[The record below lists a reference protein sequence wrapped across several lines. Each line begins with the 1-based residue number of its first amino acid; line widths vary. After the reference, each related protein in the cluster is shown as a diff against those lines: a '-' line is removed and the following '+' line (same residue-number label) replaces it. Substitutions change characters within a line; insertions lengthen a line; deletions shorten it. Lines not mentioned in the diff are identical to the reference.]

1 MKHDSH
7 TTTSW
12 WSIGEWRLGWK
23 VIAVLA
29 LPMIVAVVLGA
40 LRVQTELE
48 EAAQLSSSSERALAV
63 PAAINLESA
72 LYELAEAA
80 SARSDTARATQAVS
94 DAMDQLVDAA
104 RTFQS
109 DDALNDQVTSALAES
124 RSITEEIAAGAVA
137 PARLVSRVGE
147 VSRALSGTFTSVVE
161 HSQRPVLREQGGR
174 LSALWEARR
183 ALAEQRILFG
193 SGDPDQQARTSMVSA
208 AGAELVAL
216 NNILTIDGTNDTVQ
230 ALSNSA
236 QNRINALGST
246 PSTSPL
252 GSRVGA
258 DLKSGNEQYNSLTD
272 TTVTEFGDAVTAESN
287 AARTA
292 ALRDTAIVL
301 GAVLL
306 ALAIALV
313 ISRSLIDPIRRLR
326 FAALQAAR
334 RGLPDAIERIRA
346 GASTDELDFARVPIR
361 THEEIG
367 ELARAVD
374 DMHGQ
379 AITLAGEQATLRRQV
394 NDMFE
399 TLSRRNKSLVDQQL
413 GLIEQLEQDEDD
425 PRRLE
430 NLFRL
435 DHIAARMRR
444 NGDNLLVLAGT
455 DVRRARTAPIA
466 LGDTLRAAVSGV
478 EEYRRVELGQIPPG
492 VVTGHAAPDVVHLI
506 AELLDN
512 SLRYSPP
519 ETTVSI
525 NAARTI
531 DGSMIVEVADL
542 GIGMS
547 PADIL
552 DANERLAAGGEM
564 SADTARRMGLFV
576 VSRISRRYNISVRLR
591 PTATSSTHSG
601 ITATV
606 LLPTSILDSSRAP
619 EIRTPRTGPVP
630 TLDRTPPPATSAP
643 FAPIAQSAPS
653 APSAP
658 SWSQPVPTQ
667 SAPPATRSFADL
679 PRRTPANST
688 DRTETFAPI
697 TPQSTPPA
705 TAPSGLPRRTPGTS
719 GVPTVSTSTPTI
731 PTPATSVSSFTPL
744 LDPAG
749 TNASTALPVRT
760 PSPEFASP
768 AQGPEIPVGPQPSTT
783 PPPRHRLSAPTPTN
797 TAAFFSSRTRDGL
810 SARSSARADSAGD
823 GNSNGAPTAPSTMP
837 IFARMVSEWLVDP
850 TAETSAAS
858 TGSSWTTDADQ
869 GWVAART
876 SFEMPVTKIAD
887 SGLPIRDRGA
897 RLVPGA
903 VGGGGSTQRHASNP
917 ADVQR
922 GWSSYQ
928 SGVQRGRRHT
938 ADHQRDGGQSFESS
952 TMLHND
958 EGEQ

>member
-1 MKHDSH
+1 
-7 TTTSW
+7 
-12 WSIGEWRLGWK
+12 
-23 VIAVLA
+23 
-29 LPMIVAVVLGA
+29 
-40 LRVQTELE
+40 
-48 EAAQLSSSSERALAV
+48 
-63 PAAINLESA
+63 
-72 LYELAEAA
+72 
-80 SARSDTARATQAVS
+80 
-94 DAMDQLVDAA
+94 
-104 RTFQS
+104 
-109 DDALNDQVTSALAES
+109 
-124 RSITEEIAAGAVA
+124 
-137 PARLVSRVGE
+137 
-147 VSRALSGTFTSVVE
+147 
-161 HSQRPVLREQGGR
+161 
-174 LSALWEARR
+174 
-183 ALAEQRILFG
+183 
-193 SGDPDQQARTSMVSA
+193 MVSA

-216 NNILTIDGTNDTVQ
+216 NNILAIDGSNDTVRT
-230 ALSNSA
+230 LSNSA

-252 GSRVGA
+252 GSRVGTN
-258 DLKSGNEQYNSLTD
+258 LKSGNDQYNSLTD
-272 TTVTEFGDAVTAESN
+272 TTVTEFGDTVTAESN

-346 GASTDELDFARVPIR
+346 GASIDDVDFARVPIR

-455 DVRRARTAPIA
+455 DVRRARTAPVA
-466 LGDTLRAAVSGV
+466 LGDILRAAVSGV

-531 DGSMIVEVADL
+531 DGSMIVEIADL

-606 LLPTSILDSSRAP
+606 LLPTSILDSSRGP

-630 TLDRTPPPATSAP
+630 TLDRTPPPA
-643 FAPIAQSAPS
+643 PS
-653 APSAP
+653 EP
-658 SWSQPVPTQ
+658 SWSQPVPTEL
-667 SAPPATRSFADL
+667 APPQPATRSFADL
-679 PRRTPANST
+679 PRRTPSNST

-697 TPQSTPPA
+697 TPQSIPTT

-719 GVPTVSTSTPTI
+719 GVPAVSTSTPT
-731 PTPATSVSSFTPL
+731 TAAPATSVSSFAPL
-744 LDPAG
+744 PDPEG
-749 TNASTALPVRT
+749 TSASTSLPVRT
-760 PSPEFASP
+760 PSPEFTSP
-768 AQGPEIPVGPQPSTT
+768 AQGPEIPVGPHPSTT

-810 SARSSARADSAGD
+810 SARASARADGAGD
-823 GNSNGAPTAPSTMP
+823 GNSNGVLAAPTTMP

-858 TGSSWTTDADQ
+858 TGSAWTTDADQ
-869 GWVAART
+869 AGWPLGLRSRCRSPRSPIPDFPFETAEPAWFPAQSGEVERHSAMHPIRRT
-876 SFEMPVTKIAD
+876 SNVVGAVTNPEYNEGVGALPTISPMAD
-887 SGLPIRDRGA
+887 SLSNRPRCCTTMKENSEHCRSPRDSPRTRLAGIGFCPRRAGCESRDHRLSRRVVDGLEHTSSARSGRSISRCHFRTRQPVRGGVTPL
-897 RLVPGA
+897 RRW
-903 VGGGGSTQRHASNP
+903 SRHAVRRRDGERLP
-917 ADVQR
+917 A
-922 GWSSYQ
+922 SH
-928 SGVQRGRRHT
+928 GRR
-938 ADHQRDGGQSFESS
+938 
-952 TMLHND
+952 
-958 EGEQ
+958 

>member
-1 MKHDSH
+1 MFRMKHDSH

-80 SARSDTARATQAVS
+80 SARTDTGPATQAVS

-104 RTFQS
+104 RAFQS
-109 DDALNDQVTSALAES
+109 DDDLNDQVTSALAES
-124 RSITEEIAAGAVA
+124 RSITEEVAAGAVA

-147 VSRALSGTFTSVVE
+147 VSRALSSTFTSVVE
-161 HSQRPVLREQGGR
+161 HSQRPALREEGGR
-174 LSALWEARR
+174 LSALWDARR

-216 NNILTIDGTNDTVQ
+216 NNILAIDGSNDTVRT
-230 ALSNSA
+230 LSNSA

-252 GSRVGA
+252 GSRVGT
-258 DLKSGNEQYNSLTD
+258 DLKSGNDQYNSLTD
-272 TTVTEFGDAVTAESN
+272 TTVTEFGDTVTAESN

-346 GASTDELDFARVPIR
+346 GASIDDVDFARVPIR

-455 DVRRARTAPIA
+455 DVRRARTAPVA
-466 LGDTLRAAVSGV
+466 LGDILRAAVSGV

-492 VVTGHAAPDVVHLI
+492 VVTGHAAP
-506 AELLDN
+506 
-512 SLRYSPP
+512 
-519 ETTVSI
+519 
-525 NAARTI
+525 
-531 DGSMIVEVADL
+531 
-542 GIGMS
+542 
-547 PADIL
+547 
-552 DANERLAAGGEM
+552 
-564 SADTARRMGLFV
+564 
-576 VSRISRRYNISVRLR
+576 
-591 PTATSSTHSG
+591 
-601 ITATV
+601 
-606 LLPTSILDSSRAP
+606 
-619 EIRTPRTGPVP
+619 
-630 TLDRTPPPATSAP
+630 
-643 FAPIAQSAPS
+643 
-653 APSAP
+653 
-658 SWSQPVPTQ
+658 
-667 SAPPATRSFADL
+667 
-679 PRRTPANST
+679 
-688 DRTETFAPI
+688 
-697 TPQSTPPA
+697 
-705 TAPSGLPRRTPGTS
+705 
-719 GVPTVSTSTPTI
+719 
-731 PTPATSVSSFTPL
+731 
-744 LDPAG
+744 
-749 TNASTALPVRT
+749 
-760 PSPEFASP
+760 
-768 AQGPEIPVGPQPSTT
+768 
-783 PPPRHRLSAPTPTN
+783 
-797 TAAFFSSRTRDGL
+797 
-810 SARSSARADSAGD
+810 
-823 GNSNGAPTAPSTMP
+823 
-837 IFARMVSEWLVDP
+837 
-850 TAETSAAS
+850 
-858 TGSSWTTDADQ
+858 
-869 GWVAART
+869 
-876 SFEMPVTKIAD
+876 
-887 SGLPIRDRGA
+887 
-897 RLVPGA
+897 
-903 VGGGGSTQRHASNP
+903 
-917 ADVQR
+917 
-922 GWSSYQ
+922 
-928 SGVQRGRRHT
+928 
-938 ADHQRDGGQSFESS
+938 
-952 TMLHND
+952 
-958 EGEQ
+958 

>member
-80 SARSDTARATQAVS
+80 SARSDTAPATQAVS

-230 ALSNSA
+230 DLSNSA

-252 GSRVGA
+252 GSRVGT

-272 TTVTEFGDAVTAESN
+272 TTVTEFGDTVTAESN

-346 GASTDELDFARVPIR
+346 GASIDDVDFARVPIR

-643 FAPIAQSAPS
+643 FAPS

-658 SWSQPVPTQ
+658 SWSQPVPTE
-667 SAPPATRSFADL
+667 SAPPRPATRSFADL

-719 GVPTVSTSTPTI
+719 GVPAVSTSTPTS
-731 PTPATSVSSFTPL
+731 PAPNSSVSSFAPL
-744 LDPAG
+744 LDPSG
-749 TNASTALPVRT
+749 TETPTALPVRA
-760 PSPEFASP
+760 PSPEFTSP

-810 SARSSARADSAGD
+810 SARPSARADSAGD
-823 GNSNGAPTAPSTMP
+823 GNSNGAPAAPSTMP

-928 SGVQRGRRHT
+928 SGVQRGRRHA

>member
-48 EAAQLSSSSERALAV
+48 EAAELSSSSERALAV
-63 PAAINLESA
+63 PAAINLESS

-80 SARSDTARATQAVS
+80 SARADTGPATQAVS

-109 DDALNDQVTSALAES
+109 DDALNEQVTSALAES

-147 VSRALSGTFTSVVE
+147 VSRALSSTFTSVVE
-161 HSQRPVLREQGGR
+161 HSQRPALREEGGR
-174 LSALWEARR
+174 LAALWDARR

-216 NNILTIDGTNDTVQ
+216 NNILAIDGTNDAVQ
-230 ALSNSA
+230 TLGNSA

-258 DLKSGNEQYNSLTD
+258 DLKSGNDQYNSLTD
-272 TTVTEFGDAVTAESN
+272 TTVTEFGDTVTAESN

-346 GASTDELDFARVPIR
+346 GASADELDFARVPIR

-455 DVRRARTAPIA
+455 DVRRARTAPVA

-619 EIRTPRTGPVP
+619 EIRTPRTGPVA
-630 TLDRTPPPATSAP
+630 TVDRTPPP
-643 FAPIAQSAPS
+643 

-658 SWSQPVPTQ
+658 SWSQPVPTA
-667 SAPPATRSFADL
+667 SAPPRPATRSFADL
-679 PRRTPANST
+679 PRRTPGIST

-697 TPQSTPPA
+697 TPESTPTA
-705 TAPSGLPRRTPGTS
+705 TPSGLPRRTPGTS
-719 GVPTVSTSTPTI
+719 GVPQVSTSTPT
-731 PTPATSVSSFTPL
+731 TPAPTTSVSSFAPL

-749 TNASTALPVRT
+749 TNASAALPVRAL
-760 PSPEFASP
+760 SPEFASS
-768 AQGPEIPVGPQPSTT
+768 ARGPETAESPQPSTT
-783 PPPRHRLSAPTPTN
+783 PPPRHRLSTPTPTN
-797 TAAFFSSRTRDGL
+797 TAAFFSSRTRDGM
-810 SARSSARADSAGD
+810 SARTSARTDSS
-823 GNSNGAPTAPSTMP
+823 SNNNNGSANGGTSAPSTMP

-850 TAETSAAS
+850 TAETSTDF
-858 TGSSWTTDADQ
+858 TGGSWTTDADQ
-869 GWVAART
+869 GWLAART

-903 VGGGGSTQRHASNP
+903 VGGGGTAQRQASNP

-928 SGVQRGRRHT
+928 SGVQRGRRHA

>member
-80 SARSDTARATQAVS
+80 SARTDTGPATQAVS

-104 RTFQS
+104 RAFQS

-124 RSITEEIAAGAVA
+124 RSITEEISAGAVA

-147 VSRALSGTFTSVVE
+147 VSRALSSTFTSVVE
-161 HSQRPVLREQGGR
+161 HSQRPALREEGGR
-174 LSALWEARR
+174 LAALWDARR

-216 NNILTIDGTNDTVQ
+216 NNILTIDGSNDTVQ
-230 ALSNSA
+230 TLSNSA

-258 DLKSGNEQYNSLTD
+258 DLKSGNDQYNSLTD
-272 TTVTEFGDAVTAESN
+272 TTVTEFGDTVTAESN

-455 DVRRARTAPIA
+455 DVRRARTAPVA

-531 DGSMIVEVADL
+531 DGSMIVEIADL

-619 EIRTPRTGPVP
+619 EIRTPRTGPVA
-630 TLDRTPPPATSAP
+630 TVERTPPPEPPAP
-643 FAPIAQSAPS
+643 V
-653 APSAP
+653 
-658 SWSQPVPTQ
+658 WSQPVPTA
-667 SAPPATRSFADL
+667 SAPPQPATSSFADL
-679 PRRTPANST
+679 PRRTPGIST

-697 TPQSTPPA
+697 APESTPTA
-705 TAPSGLPRRTPGTS
+705 TPSGLPRRTPGTS
-719 GVPTVSTSTPTI
+719 GVPQVSTST
-731 PTPATSVSSFTPL
+731 TPAPAAPVSTFAPQ

-749 TNASTALPVRT
+749 ANASTSLPVRT
-760 PSPEFASP
+760 PSPESNSP

-783 PPPRHRLSAPTPTN
+783 PAPRHRLSAPTPTN
-797 TAAFFSSRTRDGL
+797 TAAFFSSRTRDGM
-810 SARSSARADSAGD
+810 SARTSARTDSS
-823 GNSNGAPTAPSTMP
+823 SNNNGGANGGTSAPSTMP

-850 TAETSAAS
+850 TAESSTAS
-858 TGSSWTTDADQ
+858 TGGSWTTDADQ
-869 GWVAART
+869 GWLAART

-903 VGGGGSTQRHASNP
+903 VGGGGTAQRQASNP

-928 SGVQRGRRHT
+928 SGVQRGRRH
-938 ADHQRDGGQSFESS
+938 AAVHQSDGGQSFESS

>member
-29 LPMIVAVVLGA
+29 LPMIVGVVLGA
-40 LRVQTELE
+40 LRVQTELD

-63 PAAINLESA
+63 PAAINLEST
-72 LYELAEAA
+72 LYALAEAA
-80 SARSDTARATQAVS
+80 SARSDTGPATQAVS

-147 VSRALSGTFTSVVE
+147 VSRDLSSTFTSVVE
-161 HSQRPVLREQGGR
+161 HSQRSVLREQGGR
-174 LSALWEARR
+174 LSALWDARR

-216 NNILTIDGTNDTVQ
+216 NNILTTDGTNDTVE

-258 DLKSGNEQYNSLTD
+258 DLKAGDEQYNSLTD

-525 NAARTI
+525 NAARAI
-531 DGSMIVEVADL
+531 DGSVIVEIADH

-601 ITATV
+601 ITATA

-619 EIRTPRTGPVP
+619 DIRTPRTGPVP
-630 TLDRTPPPATSAP
+630 TLDRTPPPAP
-643 FAPIAQSAPS
+643 P
-653 APSAP
+653 
-658 SWSQPVPTQ
+658 WSQPVPTE
-667 SAPPATRSFADL
+667 SAPPQPASRSFADL
-679 PRRTPANST
+679 PRRTPGNST

-697 TPQSTPPA
+697 TPQLAPPA

-719 GVPTVSTSTPTI
+719 GVPAVSTSALATPA
-731 PTPATSVSSFTPL
+731 PATSVSSFAPL

-749 TNASTALPVRT
+749 PNVSTTLPVRT
-760 PSPEFASP
+760 QSPEFTSP
-768 AQGPEIPVGPQPSTT
+768 AQGPEIPVDPQPSTT
-783 PPPRHRLSAPTPTN
+783 PPPRHRLSAPTPAN

-810 SARSSARADSAGD
+810 SARPSARADSAGD
-823 GNSNGAPTAPSTMP
+823 GKSNGAPAAPSTMP

-850 TAETSAAS
+850 TAEASAAS

-876 SFEMPVTKIAD
+876 SFEMSVTKIAD

-922 GWSSYQ
+922 GWNSYQ
-928 SGVQRGRRHT
+928 SGVRRGRRHA
-938 ADHQRDGGQSFESS
+938 ADHQLDGGQPFESS
-952 TMLHND
+952 TMLHSD

>member
-1 MKHDSH
+1 MFRMKHDSH

-80 SARSDTARATQAVS
+80 SARTDTGPATQAVS

-104 RTFQS
+104 RAFQS
-109 DDALNDQVTSALAES
+109 DGDLNDQVTSALAES

-147 VSRALSGTFTSVVE
+147 VSRALSSTFTSVVE

-174 LSALWEARR
+174 LSALWDARR

-216 NNILTIDGTNDTVQ
+216 NNILAIDGSNDTVQ
-230 ALSNSA
+230 TLSNSA

-258 DLKSGNEQYNSLTD
+258 DLKSGNDQYNSLTD
-272 TTVTEFGDAVTAESN
+272 TTVTEFGDTVTAESN

-455 DVRRARTAPIA
+455 DVRRARTAPVA

-531 DGSMIVEVADL
+531 DGSMIVEIADL

-606 LLPTSILDSSRAP
+606 LLPTSILDSSRGP

-630 TLDRTPPPATSAP
+630 TLDRTPPPTP
-643 FAPIAQSAPS
+643 P
-653 APSAP
+653 AP
-658 SWSQPVPTQ
+658 SWSQPVPTE
-667 SAPPATRSFADL
+667 SAPPRPATRSFADL
-679 PRRTPANST
+679 PRRTPGNST

-697 TPQSTPPA
+697 TPQSTPTA

-719 GVPTVSTSTPTI
+719 GVPAVSTSTPT
-731 PTPATSVSSFTPL
+731 TAAPATSVSSFAPL
-744 LDPAG
+744 PDPEG
-749 TNASTALPVRT
+749 TSTSTSLPVRT
-760 PSPEFASP
+760 PSPEFD
-768 AQGPEIPVGPQPSTT
+768 
-783 PPPRHRLSAPTPTN
+783 L
-797 TAAFFSSRTRDGL
+797 
-810 SARSSARADSAGD
+810 AG
-823 GNSNGAPTAPSTMP
+823 
-837 IFARMVSEWLVDP
+837 
-850 TAETSAAS
+850 
-858 TGSSWTTDADQ
+858 TGS
-869 GWVAART
+869 
-876 SFEMPVTKIAD
+876 
-887 SGLPIRDRGA
+887 RD
-897 RLVPGA
+897 P
-903 VGGGGSTQRHASNP
+903 GGSTTVDNP
-917 ADVQR
+917 AAAAPALSPD
-922 GWSSYQ
+922 
-928 SGVQRGRRHT
+928 
-938 ADHQRDGGQSFESS
+938 ADKYCGILLLTHP
-952 TMLHND
+952 
-958 EGEQ
+958 

>member
-1 MKHDSH
+1 MFRMKHDSH

-80 SARSDTARATQAVS
+80 SARTDTGPATQAVS

-104 RTFQS
+104 RAFQS
-109 DDALNDQVTSALAES
+109 DDDLNDQVTSALAES
-124 RSITEEIAAGAVA
+124 RSIMEEVAAGAVA

-147 VSRALSGTFTSVVE
+147 VSRALSSTFTSVVE
-161 HSQRPVLREQGGR
+161 HSQRPALREEGGR
-174 LSALWEARR
+174 LSALWDARR

-216 NNILTIDGTNDTVQ
+216 NNILAIDGSNDTVRT
-230 ALSNSA
+230 LSNSA

-252 GSRVGA
+252 GSRVGT
-258 DLKSGNEQYNSLTD
+258 DLKSGNDQYNSLTD
-272 TTVTEFGDAVTAESN
+272 TTVTEFGDTVTAESN

-346 GASTDELDFARVPIR
+346 GASIDDVDFARVPIR

-413 GLIEQLEQDEDD
+413 GSIEQLEQDEDD

-455 DVRRARTAPIA
+455 DVRRARTAPVA
-466 LGDTLRAAVSGV
+466 LGDILRAAVSGV

-519 ETTVSI
+519 ETNRLHQRCPHHRRLHDRRDRRSRYRHVACRYPRCQRAPRRRRRDERGYSASHGFVRREPNQSSLQHLCAPAPDGNVVDAQRHHRNGAPTDVDTRFFSGTRDPHGREPDPCPRSIGLRRPHRLNRPGHSPSRPNWHPRSLRPEVSQ
-525 NAARTI
+525 
-531 DGSMIVEVADL
+531 
-542 GIGMS
+542 
-547 PADIL
+547 
-552 DANERLAAGGEM
+552 
-564 SADTARRMGLFV
+564 
-576 VSRISRRYNISVRLR
+576 ISRVER
-591 PTATSSTHSG
+591 
-601 ITATV
+601 
-606 LLPTSILDSSRAP
+606 
-619 EIRTPRTGPVP
+619 
-630 TLDRTPPPATSAP
+630 PATAP
-643 FAPIAQSAPS
+643 TGLRRSPR
-653 APSAP
+653 
-658 SWSQPVPTQ
+658 SQPQSIPT
-667 SAPPATRSFADL
+667 T
-679 PRRTPANST
+679 
-688 DRTETFAPI
+688 
-697 TPQSTPPA
+697 

-719 GVPTVSTSTPTI
+719 GVPAVSTSTPT
-731 PTPATSVSSFTPL
+731 TAAPATSVSSFAPL
-744 LDPAG
+744 PDPEG
-749 TNASTALPVRT
+749 TSASTSLPVRT
-760 PSPEFASP
+760 PSPEFTSP
-768 AQGPEIPVGPQPSTT
+768 AQGPEIPVGPHPSTT

-810 SARSSARADSAGD
+810 SARASARADGAGE
-823 GNSNGAPTAPSTMP
+823 GNSNGVLAAPTTMP

-858 TGSSWTTDADQ
+858 TRQCLDHRRGSRLAGRSDLVRDAGHQDRRF
-869 GWVAART
+869 RT
-876 SFEMPVTKIAD
+876 SHSRPRSPPGSRCRRERRNDTAPCIQ
-887 SGLPIRDRGA
+887 SGGRPTWLEQLPIRSTTRASA
-897 RLVPGA
+897 RCRPSARWRTVFRIVHDVA
-903 VGGGGSTQRHASNP
+903 QR
-917 ADVQR
+917 
-922 GWSSYQ
+922 
-928 SGVQRGRRHT
+928 
-938 ADHQRDGGQSFESS
+938 
-952 TMLHND
+952 
-958 EGEQ
+958 

>member
-1 MKHDSH
+1 MFRMKHDSH

-80 SARSDTARATQAVS
+80 SARSDTGPATQAVS

-104 RTFQS
+104 RAFQS

-124 RSITEEIAAGAVA
+124 RSITEEISAGAVA

-147 VSRALSGTFTSVVE
+147 VSRALSSTFTSVVE
-161 HSQRPVLREQGGR
+161 HSQRPALREEGGR
-174 LSALWEARR
+174 LAALWDARR

-216 NNILTIDGTNDTVQ
+216 NNILAIDGSNDTVQ
-230 ALSNSA
+230 TLSNSA

-258 DLKSGNEQYNSLTD
+258 DLKSGNDQYNSLTD
-272 TTVTEFGDAVTAESN
+272 TTVTEFGDTVTAESN

-455 DVRRARTAPIA
+455 DVRRARTAPVA

-531 DGSMIVEVADL
+531 DGSMIVEIADL

-619 EIRTPRTGPVP
+619 EIRTPRTGPVA
-630 TLDRTPPPATSAP
+630 TVERTPPPAPPAP
-643 FAPIAQSAPS
+643 V
-653 APSAP
+653 
-658 SWSQPVPTQ
+658 WSQPVPTA
-667 SAPPATRSFADL
+667 SAPPQPATRSFADL
-679 PRRTPANST
+679 PRRTPGIST

-697 TPQSTPPA
+697 TPESTPTA
-705 TAPSGLPRRTPGTS
+705 TPSGLPRRTPGTS
-719 GVPTVSTSTPTI
+719 GVPQVSTST
-731 PTPATSVSSFTPL
+731 TPAPAAPVSTFAPQ

-749 TNASTALPVRT
+749 ANASTSLPVRT
-760 PSPEFASP
+760 PSPESNSS

-783 PPPRHRLSAPTPTN
+783 PAPRHRLSAPTPTN
-797 TAAFFSSRTRDGL
+797 TAAFFSSRTRDGM
-810 SARSSARADSAGD
+810 SARTSARTDSS
-823 GNSNGAPTAPSTMP
+823 SNNNGGANGGTSAPSTMP

-850 TAETSAAS
+850 TAESSTAS
-858 TGSSWTTDADQ
+858 TGGSWTTDADQ
-869 GWVAART
+869 GWLAART

-903 VGGGGSTQRHASNP
+903 VGGGGTAQRQASNP

-928 SGVQRGRRHT
+928 SGVQRGRRH
-938 ADHQRDGGQSFESS
+938 AAVHQSDGGQSFESS

>member
-80 SARSDTARATQAVS
+80 SARSDTAPATQAVS

-252 GSRVGA
+252 GSRVGT

-272 TTVTEFGDAVTAESN
+272 TTVTEFGDTVTAESN

-564 SADTARRMGLFV
+564 SAGTARRMGLFV

-643 FAPIAQSAPS
+643 FAQ
-653 APSAP
+653 SAP
-658 SWSQPVPTQ
+658 SWSQPVPTE
-667 SAPPATRSFADL
+667 STPPRPATRSFADL

-697 TPQSTPPA
+697 TPHSTPPA

-719 GVPTVSTSTPTI
+719 GVPAVSTSTPTSPA
-731 PTPATSVSSFTPL
+731 PTSSVSSFAPL
-744 LDPAG
+744 LDPSG
-749 TNASTALPVRT
+749 TDAPTALPVRA
-760 PSPEFASP
+760 PSPEFTSP

-810 SARSSARADSAGD
+810 SARPSARADSAGD
-823 GNSNGAPTAPSTMP
+823 GNSNGAPAAPSTMP

-928 SGVQRGRRHT
+928 SGVQRGRRHA

>member
-1 MKHDSH
+1 
-7 TTTSW
+7 
-12 WSIGEWRLGWK
+12 
-23 VIAVLA
+23 
-29 LPMIVAVVLGA
+29 
-40 LRVQTELE
+40 
-48 EAAQLSSSSERALAV
+48 
-63 PAAINLESA
+63 
-72 LYELAEAA
+72 
-80 SARSDTARATQAVS
+80 
-94 DAMDQLVDAA
+94 
-104 RTFQS
+104 
-109 DDALNDQVTSALAES
+109 
-124 RSITEEIAAGAVA
+124 
-137 PARLVSRVGE
+137 
-147 VSRALSGTFTSVVE
+147 
-161 HSQRPVLREQGGR
+161 
-174 LSALWEARR
+174 
-183 ALAEQRILFG
+183 
-193 SGDPDQQARTSMVSA
+193 MVSA

-216 NNILTIDGTNDTVQ
+216 NNILAIDGSNDTVRT
-230 ALSNSA
+230 LSNSA

-252 GSRVGA
+252 GSRVGT
-258 DLKSGNEQYNSLTD
+258 DLKSGNDQYNSLTD
-272 TTVTEFGDAVTAESN
+272 TTVTEFGDTVTAESN

-346 GASTDELDFARVPIR
+346 GASIDDVDFARVPIR

-455 DVRRARTAPIA
+455 DVRRARTAPVA
-466 LGDTLRAAVSGV
+466 LGDILRAAVSGV

-531 DGSMIVEVADL
+531 DGSMIVEIADL

-606 LLPTSILDSSRAP
+606 LLPTSILDSSRGP

-630 TLDRTPPPATSAP
+630 TLDRTPPPA
-643 FAPIAQSAPS
+643 PS
-653 APSAP
+653 EP
-658 SWSQPVPTQ
+658 SWSKPVPTEL
-667 SAPPATRSFADL
+667 APPQPATRSFADL
-679 PRRTPANST
+679 PRRTPSNST
-688 DRTETFAPI
+688 DRTETFARSHRNPF
-697 TPQSTPPA
+697 
-705 TAPSGLPRRTPGTS
+705 PRQQRLRGYHVALRAQVEYRRS
-719 GVPTVSTSTPTI
+719 VPRLR
-731 PTPATSVSSFTPL
+731 PL
-744 LDPAG
+744 LHPPPRCRPSLLCPIPKHKRIDVPSRAYSFAG
-749 TNASTALPVRT
+749 IHLVGT
-760 PSPEFASP
+760 
-768 AQGPEIPVGPQPSTT
+768 GPEIPVGPHPSTT
-783 PPPRHRLSAPTPTN
+783 PPPRHRLSPPTPTN

-810 SARSSARADSAGD
+810 SARASTRADGAGD
-823 GNSNGAPTAPSTMP
+823 GNSNGVLAVPTTMP

-858 TGSSWTTDADQ
+858 TGSAWTTDADQ
-869 GWVAART
+869 GWLAART

-903 VGGGGSTQRHASNP
+903 VGRGGTTQRHASNP

-928 SGVQRGRRHT
+928 SGVQRGVGALPTISRWRTVFRIVHDV
-938 ADHQRDGGQSFESS
+938 AQR
-952 TMLHND
+952 
-958 EGEQ
+958 

>member
-7 TTTSW
+7 TTTSR

-80 SARSDTARATQAVS
+80 SARPDTRPATQAVS

-109 DDALNDQVTSALAES
+109 DDALNDQVTSALTES

-147 VSRALSGTFTSVVE
+147 VSRALSSTFTSVVE

-216 NNILTIDGTNDTVQ
+216 NNILAIDGTNDTVQ

-236 QNRINALGST
+236 QNRINELGST
-246 PSTSPL
+246 PSTSPP

-258 DLKSGNEQYNSLTD
+258 DLKSGKDQYNSLTD

-478 EEYRRVELGQIPPG
+478 EEYRRVELGQTPPG

-525 NAARTI
+525 NAATTI
-531 DGSMIVEVADL
+531 DGSMIVEIADL

-552 DANERLAAGGEM
+552 DANERLAAGAEM

-606 LLPTSILDSSRAP
+606 LLPTSILDSSRTP
-619 EIRTPRTGPVP
+619 EIRTPQTGPVP
-630 TLDRTPPPATSAP
+630 TLDRTPPTPT
-643 FAPIAQSAPS
+643 AQSAQ
-653 APSAP
+653 SAP
-658 SWSQPVPTQ
+658 SWSQPVPTE
-667 SAPPATRSFADL
+667 SAPPRPATRSFADL
-679 PRRTPANST
+679 PRRTPGNST
-688 DRTETFAPI
+688 DQTEAFDPI

-719 GVPTVSTSTPTI
+719 GVPAVSTSTSTTPA
-731 PTPATSVSSFTPL
+731 PATSVSSFAPL

-749 TNASTALPVRT
+749 TNASTALPVRA
-760 PSPEFASP
+760 PSHEFTWP
-768 AQGPEIPVGPQPSTT
+768 AQGPEISAGPQPSTT

-810 SARSSARADSAGD
+810 SARPSVRADSAGD
-823 GNSNGAPTAPSTMP
+823 GNSNGAPAAPSTMP

-928 SGVQRGRRHT
+928 SGVQRGRRNA
-938 ADHQRDGGQSFESS
+938 ADHQHDGGQSFESS

-958 EGEQ
+958 QGEQ

>member
-1 MKHDSH
+1 MFRMKHDSH

-80 SARSDTARATQAVS
+80 SARTDTGPATQAVS

-104 RTFQS
+104 RAFQS

-124 RSITEEIAAGAVA
+124 RSITEEISAGAVA

-147 VSRALSGTFTSVVE
+147 VSRALSSTFTSVVE
-161 HSQRPVLREQGGR
+161 HSQRPALREEGGR
-174 LSALWEARR
+174 LAALWDARR

-216 NNILTIDGTNDTVQ
+216 NNILTIDGSNDTVQ
-230 ALSNSA
+230 TLSNSA

-258 DLKSGNEQYNSLTD
+258 DLKSGNDQYNSLTD
-272 TTVTEFGDAVTAESN
+272 TTVTEFGDTVTAESN

-455 DVRRARTAPIA
+455 DVRRARTAPVA

-531 DGSMIVEVADL
+531 DGSMIVEIADL

-619 EIRTPRTGPVP
+619 EIRTPRTGPVA
-630 TLDRTPPPATSAP
+630 TVERTPPPEPPAP
-643 FAPIAQSAPS
+643 V
-653 APSAP
+653 
-658 SWSQPVPTQ
+658 WSQPVPTA
-667 SAPPATRSFADL
+667 SAPPQPATSSFADL
-679 PRRTPANST
+679 PRRTPGIST

-697 TPQSTPPA
+697 APESTPTA
-705 TAPSGLPRRTPGTS
+705 TPSGLPRRTPGTS
-719 GVPTVSTSTPTI
+719 GVPQVSTST
-731 PTPATSVSSFTPL
+731 TPAPAAPVSTFAPQ

-749 TNASTALPVRT
+749 ANASTSLPVRT
-760 PSPEFASP
+760 PSPESNSP

-783 PPPRHRLSAPTPTN
+783 PAPRHRLSAPTPTN
-797 TAAFFSSRTRDGL
+797 TAAFFSSRTRDGM
-810 SARSSARADSAGD
+810 SARTSARTDSS
-823 GNSNGAPTAPSTMP
+823 SNNNGGANGGTSAPSTMP

-850 TAETSAAS
+850 TAESSTAS
-858 TGSSWTTDADQ
+858 TGGSWTTDADQ
-869 GWVAART
+869 GWLAART

-903 VGGGGSTQRHASNP
+903 VGGGGTAQRQASNP

-928 SGVQRGRRHT
+928 SGVQRGRRH
-938 ADHQRDGGQSFESS
+938 AAVHQSDGGQSFESS

>member
-1 MKHDSH
+1 MFRMKHDSH

-80 SARSDTARATQAVS
+80 SARTDTGPATQAVS

-104 RTFQS
+104 RAFQS

-124 RSITEEIAAGAVA
+124 RSITEEISAGAVA

-147 VSRALSGTFTSVVE
+147 VSRALSSTFTSVVE
-161 HSQRPVLREQGGR
+161 HSQRPALREEGGR
-174 LSALWEARR
+174 LAALWDARR

-216 NNILTIDGTNDTVQ
+216 NNILAIDGSNDTVQ
-230 ALSNSA
+230 TLSNSA

-258 DLKSGNEQYNSLTD
+258 DLKSGNDQYNSLTD
-272 TTVTEFGDAVTAESN
+272 TTVTEFGDTVTAESN

-455 DVRRARTAPIA
+455 DVRRARTAPVA

-531 DGSMIVEVADL
+531 DGSMIVEIADL

-606 LLPTSILDSSRAP
+606 LLPTSILDSSQSP
-619 EIRTPRTGPVP
+619 EIRTPRTGPVA
-630 TLDRTPPPATSAP
+630 TVDRTPPPAPPAP
-643 FAPIAQSAPS
+643 V
-653 APSAP
+653 
-658 SWSQPVPTQ
+658 WSQPVPTA
-667 SAPPATRSFADL
+667 SAPPQPATRSFADL
-679 PRRTPANST
+679 PRRTPGIST

-697 TPQSTPPA
+697 TPESTPTA
-705 TAPSGLPRRTPGTS
+705 TPSGLPRRTPGTS
-719 GVPTVSTSTPTI
+719 GVPQVSTST
-731 PTPATSVSSFTPL
+731 TPAPTAPVSSFAPQ

-749 TNASTALPVRT
+749 ANASTSLPVRT
-760 PSPEFASP
+760 PSPESNSS

-783 PPPRHRLSAPTPTN
+783 PAPRHRLSAPTPT
-797 TAAFFSSRTRDGL
+797 
-810 SARSSARADSAGD
+810 
-823 GNSNGAPTAPSTMP
+823 
-837 IFARMVSEWLVDP
+837 
-850 TAETSAAS
+850 
-858 TGSSWTTDADQ
+858 
-869 GWVAART
+869 
-876 SFEMPVTKIAD
+876 K
-887 SGLPIRDRGA
+887 DRKS
-897 RLVPGA
+897 V
-903 VGGGGSTQRHASNP
+903 V
-917 ADVQR
+917 
-922 GWSSYQ
+922 
-928 SGVQRGRRHT
+928 
-938 ADHQRDGGQSFESS
+938 
-952 TMLHND
+952 
-958 EGEQ
+958 

>member
-1 MKHDSH
+1 MFRMKHDSH

-80 SARSDTARATQAVS
+80 SARTDTGPATQAVS

-104 RTFQS
+104 RAFQS

-124 RSITEEIAAGAVA
+124 RSITEEISAGAVA

-147 VSRALSGTFTSVVE
+147 VSRALSSTFTSVVE
-161 HSQRPVLREQGGR
+161 HSQRPALREEGGR
-174 LSALWEARR
+174 LAALWDARR

-216 NNILTIDGTNDTVQ
+216 NNILAIDGSNDTVQ
-230 ALSNSA
+230 TLSNSA

-258 DLKSGNEQYNSLTD
+258 DLKSGNDQYNSLTD
-272 TTVTEFGDAVTAESN
+272 TTVTEFGDTVTAESN

-455 DVRRARTAPIA
+455 DVRRARTAPVA

-531 DGSMIVEVADL
+531 DGSMIVEIADL

-547 PADIL
+547 PVDIL

-619 EIRTPRTGPVP
+619 EIRTPRTGPVA
-630 TLDRTPPPATSAP
+630 TVERTPPPAPPAP
-643 FAPIAQSAPS
+643 V
-653 APSAP
+653 
-658 SWSQPVPTQ
+658 WSQPVPTA
-667 SAPPATRSFADL
+667 SAPPQPATRSFADL
-679 PRRTPANST
+679 PRRTPGIST

-697 TPQSTPPA
+697 APESTPTA
-705 TAPSGLPRRTPGTS
+705 TPSGLPRRTPGTS
-719 GVPTVSTSTPTI
+719 GVPQVSTST
-731 PTPATSVSSFTPL
+731 TPAPAAPVSSFAPQ

-749 TNASTALPVRT
+749 ANASTSLPVRT
-760 PSPEFASP
+760 PSPESNSP

-783 PPPRHRLSAPTPTN
+783 PAPRHRLSAPTPTN
-797 TAAFFSSRTRDGL
+797 TAAFFSSRTRDGM
-810 SARSSARADSAGD
+810 SARTSARTDSSS
-823 GNSNGAPTAPSTMP
+823 SNNNGGANGGTSAPSTMP

-850 TAETSAAS
+850 TAESSTAS
-858 TGSSWTTDADQ
+858 TGGSWTTDADQ
-869 GWVAART
+869 GWLAART

-903 VGGGGSTQRHASNP
+903 VGGGGTAQRQASNP

-928 SGVQRGRRHT
+928 SGVQRGRRH
-938 ADHQRDGGQSFESS
+938 AAVHQSDGGQSFESS

>member
-1 MKHDSH
+1 
-7 TTTSW
+7 
-12 WSIGEWRLGWK
+12 
-23 VIAVLA
+23 
-29 LPMIVAVVLGA
+29 
-40 LRVQTELE
+40 
-48 EAAQLSSSSERALAV
+48 
-63 PAAINLESA
+63 
-72 LYELAEAA
+72 
-80 SARSDTARATQAVS
+80 
-94 DAMDQLVDAA
+94 
-104 RTFQS
+104 
-109 DDALNDQVTSALAES
+109 
-124 RSITEEIAAGAVA
+124 
-137 PARLVSRVGE
+137 
-147 VSRALSGTFTSVVE
+147 
-161 HSQRPVLREQGGR
+161 
-174 LSALWEARR
+174 
-183 ALAEQRILFG
+183 
-193 SGDPDQQARTSMVSA
+193 MVSA

-216 NNILTIDGTNDTVQ
+216 NNILAIDGSNDTVRT
-230 ALSNSA
+230 LSNSA

-252 GSRVGA
+252 GSRVGT
-258 DLKSGNEQYNSLTD
+258 DLKSGNDQYNSLTD
-272 TTVTEFGDAVTAESN
+272 TTVTEFGDTVTAESN

-346 GASTDELDFARVPIR
+346 GASIDDVDFARVPIR

-455 DVRRARTAPIA
+455 DVRRARTAPVA
-466 LGDTLRAAVSGV
+466 LGDILRAAVSGV

-531 DGSMIVEVADL
+531 DGSMIVEIADL

-606 LLPTSILDSSRAP
+606 LLPTSILDSSRGP

-630 TLDRTPPPATSAP
+630 TLDRTPPPA
-643 FAPIAQSAPS
+643 PS
-653 APSAP
+653 EP
-658 SWSQPVPTQ
+658 SWSKPVPTEL
-667 SAPPATRSFADL
+667 APPQPATRSFADL
-679 PRRTPANST
+679 PRRTPSNST
-688 DRTETFAPI
+688 DRTETFARSHRNPF
-697 TPQSTPPA
+697 
-705 TAPSGLPRRTPGTS
+705 PRQQRLRGYHVALRAQVEYRRS
-719 GVPTVSTSTPTI
+719 VPRLR
-731 PTPATSVSSFTPL
+731 PL
-744 LDPAG
+744 LHPPPRCRPSLLCPIPKHKRIDVPSRAYSFAG
-749 TNASTALPVRT
+749 IHLVGT
-760 PSPEFASP
+760 
-768 AQGPEIPVGPQPSTT
+768 GPEIPVGPHPSTT
-783 PPPRHRLSAPTPTN
+783 PPPRHRLSPPTPTN
-797 TAAFFSSRTRDGL
+797 TAAFFSSRTRDGSLLAHRRALTARETATRTAYSL
-810 SARSSARADSAGD
+810 SRPRCRFSPGWCPSGSWTRRRRLQLLPPAVRGPPTRIKAGWPLGPRSRCRSPRS
-823 GNSNGAPTAPSTMP
+823 P
-837 IFARMVSEWLVDP
+837 IPDFPFE
-850 TAETSAAS
+850 TAEPAWFPVPSGEAERHSAMHPIR
-858 TGSSWTTDADQ
+858 
-869 GWVAART
+869 RT
-876 SFEMPVTKIAD
+876 SNV
-887 SGLPIRDRGA
+887 
-897 RLVPGA
+897 VGA
-903 VGGGGSTQRHASNP
+903 VTNPEYNEGVGALPTISRWRTVFRIVHDVAQR
-917 ADVQR
+917 
-922 GWSSYQ
+922 
-928 SGVQRGRRHT
+928 
-938 ADHQRDGGQSFESS
+938 
-952 TMLHND
+952 
-958 EGEQ
+958 

>member
-1 MKHDSH
+1 MFRMKHDSH

-80 SARSDTARATQAVS
+80 SARTDTGPATQAVS

-104 RTFQS
+104 RAFQS

-124 RSITEEIAAGAVA
+124 RSITEEISAGAVA
-137 PARLVSRVGE
+137 PAHLVSRVGE
-147 VSRALSGTFTSVVE
+147 VSRALSSTFTSVVE
-161 HSQRPVLREQGGR
+161 HSQRPALREEGGR
-174 LSALWEARR
+174 LAALWDARR

-216 NNILTIDGTNDTVQ
+216 NNILAIDGSNDTVQ
-230 ALSNSA
+230 TLSNSA

-258 DLKSGNEQYNSLTD
+258 DLKSGNDQYNSLTD
-272 TTVTEFGDAVTAESN
+272 TTVTEFGDTVTAESN

-455 DVRRARTAPIA
+455 DVRRARTAPVA

-531 DGSMIVEVADL
+531 DGSMIVEIADL

-619 EIRTPRTGPVP
+619 EIRTPRTGPVA
-630 TLDRTPPPATSAP
+630 TVERTPPPEPPAP
-643 FAPIAQSAPS
+643 V
-653 APSAP
+653 
-658 SWSQPVPTQ
+658 WSQPVPTA
-667 SAPPATRSFADL
+667 SAPPQPATRSFADL
-679 PRRTPANST
+679 PRRTPGIST

-697 TPQSTPPA
+697 TPESTPTA
-705 TAPSGLPRRTPGTS
+705 TPSGLPRRTPGTS
-719 GVPTVSTSTPTI
+719 GVPQVSTST
-731 PTPATSVSSFTPL
+731 TPAPAAPVSTFAPQ

-749 TNASTALPVRT
+749 ANASTSLPVRT
-760 PSPEFASP
+760 PSPESNSS

-783 PPPRHRLSAPTPTN
+783 PAPRHRLSAPTPTN
-797 TAAFFSSRTRDGL
+797 TAAFFSSRTRDGM
-810 SARSSARADSAGD
+810 SARTSARTDSS
-823 GNSNGAPTAPSTMP
+823 SNNNGGANGGTSAPSTMP

-850 TAETSAAS
+850 TAESSTAS
-858 TGSSWTTDADQ
+858 TGGSWTTDADQ
-869 GWVAART
+869 GWLAART

-903 VGGGGSTQRHASNP
+903 VGGGGTAQRQASNP

-928 SGVQRGRRHT
+928 SGVQRGRRH
-938 ADHQRDGGQSFESS
+938 AAVHQSDGGQSFESS

>member
-1 MKHDSH
+1 MFRMKHDSH

-80 SARSDTARATQAVS
+80 SARTDTGPATQAVS
-94 DAMDQLVDAA
+94 DTMDQLVDAA
-104 RTFQS
+104 RAFQS
-109 DDALNDQVTSALAES
+109 DDDLNDQVTSALAES

-147 VSRALSGTFTSVVE
+147 VSRALSNTFTSVVE
-161 HSQRPVLREQGGR
+161 HSQRPALREEGGR
-174 LSALWEARR
+174 LSALWDARR

-216 NNILTIDGTNDTVQ
+216 NNILAIDGSNDTVQ
-230 ALSNSA
+230 TLSNSA

-258 DLKSGNEQYNSLTD
+258 DLKSGNDQYNSLTD
-272 TTVTEFGDAVTAESN
+272 TTVTEFGDTVTAESN

-455 DVRRARTAPIA
+455 DVRRARTAPVA

-525 NAARTI
+525 NAARTV
-531 DGSMIVEVADL
+531 DGSMIVEIADL

-606 LLPTSILDSSRAP
+606 LLPTSILDSSRGP

-630 TLDRTPPPATSAP
+630 TLDRTPPPT
-643 FAPIAQSAPS
+643 
-653 APSAP
+653 P
-658 SWSQPVPTQ
+658 SWSQPVPTE
-667 SAPPATRSFADL
+667 SAPPQPATRSFADL
-679 PRRTPANST
+679 PRRTPSNST

-697 TPQSTPPA
+697 TPQSTPTA
-705 TAPSGLPRRTPGTS
+705 TALSGLPRRTPGTS
-719 GVPTVSTSTPTI
+719 GVPAVSTSTPTT
-731 PTPATSVSSFTPL
+731 PAPATSVSSFAPL
-744 LDPAG
+744 PDPEG
-749 TNASTALPVRT
+749 SSASTPLPVR
-760 PSPEFASP
+760 
-768 AQGPEIPVGPQPSTT
+768 IP

-810 SARSSARADSAGD
+810 SARESARADGAGD
-823 GNSNGAPTAPSTMP
+823 GSSNGAPTAPTTMP

-869 GWVAART
+869 GWLAART

-903 VGGGGSTQRHASNP
+903 VGGGGTTQRHASNP

-928 SGVQRGRRHT
+928 SGVQRGRRHAAT
-938 ADHQRDGGQSFESS
+938 HQFDGGQSFEAS

>member
-80 SARSDTARATQAVS
+80 SARTDTGPATQAVS

-104 RTFQS
+104 RAFQS

-124 RSITEEIAAGAVA
+124 RSITEEISAGAVA

-147 VSRALSGTFTSVVE
+147 VSRALSSTFTSVVE
-161 HSQRPVLREQGGR
+161 HSQRPALREEGGR
-174 LSALWEARR
+174 LAALWDARR

-216 NNILTIDGTNDTVQ
+216 NNILAIDGSNDTVQ
-230 ALSNSA
+230 TLSNSA

-258 DLKSGNEQYNSLTD
+258 DLKSGNDQYNSLTD
-272 TTVTEFGDAVTAESN
+272 TTVTEFGDTVTAESN

-455 DVRRARTAPIA
+455 DVRRARTAPVA

-531 DGSMIVEVADL
+531 DGSMIVEIADL

-619 EIRTPRTGPVP
+619 EIRTPRTGPVA
-630 TLDRTPPPATSAP
+630 TIERKPPPAP
-643 FAPIAQSAPS
+643 PVPV
-653 APSAP
+653 
-658 SWSQPVPTQ
+658 WSQPVPTA
-667 SAPPATRSFADL
+667 SAPPQPATRSFADL
-679 PRRTPANST
+679 PRRTPGIST

-697 TPQSTPPA
+697 TPESTPTA
-705 TAPSGLPRRTPGTS
+705 TPSGLPRRTPGTS
-719 GVPTVSTSTPTI
+719 GVPQVSTST
-731 PTPATSVSSFTPL
+731 TPAPAAPVSTFAPQ

-749 TNASTALPVRT
+749 ANASTLLPVRT
-760 PSPEFASP
+760 PSPESNSP

-783 PPPRHRLSAPTPTN
+783 PAPRHRLSAPTPTN
-797 TAAFFSSRTRDGL
+797 TAAFFSSRTRDGM
-810 SARSSARADSAGD
+810 SARTSARTDSS
-823 GNSNGAPTAPSTMP
+823 SNNNGGANGGTSAPSTMP

-850 TAETSAAS
+850 TAESSTAS
-858 TGSSWTTDADQ
+858 TGGSWTTDADQ
-869 GWVAART
+869 GWLAART

-903 VGGGGSTQRHASNP
+903 VGGGGTAQRQASNP

-928 SGVQRGRRHT
+928 SGVQRGRRH
-938 ADHQRDGGQSFESS
+938 AAVHQSDGGQSFESS

>member
-1 MKHDSH
+1 MFRMKHDSH

-80 SARSDTARATQAVS
+80 SARTDTGPATQAVS

-104 RTFQS
+104 RAFQS

-124 RSITEEIAAGAVA
+124 RSITEEISAGAVA

-147 VSRALSGTFTSVVE
+147 VSRALSSTFTSVVE
-161 HSQRPVLREQGGR
+161 HSQRPALREEGGR
-174 LSALWEARR
+174 LAALWDARR

-216 NNILTIDGTNDTVQ
+216 NNILAIDGSNDTVQ
-230 ALSNSA
+230 TLSNSA

-258 DLKSGNEQYNSLTD
+258 DLKSGNDQYNSLTD
-272 TTVTEFGDAVTAESN
+272 TTVTEFGDTVTAESN

-455 DVRRARTAPIA
+455 DVRRARTAPVA

-531 DGSMIVEVADL
+531 DGSMIVEIADL

-606 LLPTSILDSSRAP
+606 LLPTSILDSSRVP
-619 EIRTPRTGPVP
+619 EIRTPRTGPVA
-630 TLDRTPPPATSAP
+630 TVERTPPPAPPAP
-643 FAPIAQSAPS
+643 V
-653 APSAP
+653 
-658 SWSQPVPTQ
+658 WSQPVPTA
-667 SAPPATRSFADL
+667 SAPPQPATRSFADL
-679 PRRTPANST
+679 PRRTPGIST

-697 TPQSTPPA
+697 TPESTPTA
-705 TAPSGLPRRTPGTS
+705 TPSGLPRRTPGTS
-719 GVPTVSTSTPTI
+719 GVPQVSTST
-731 PTPATSVSSFTPL
+731 TPAPAAPVSTFAPQ

-749 TNASTALPVRT
+749 ANASTSLPVRT
-760 PSPEFASP
+760 PSPESNSP

-783 PPPRHRLSAPTPTN
+783 PAPRHRLSAPTPTN
-797 TAAFFSSRTRDGL
+797 TAAFFSSRTRDGM
-810 SARSSARADSAGD
+810 SARTSARTDS
-823 GNSNGAPTAPSTMP
+823 SNNNGGANGGTSAPSTMP

-850 TAETSAAS
+850 TAESSTAS
-858 TGSSWTTDADQ
+858 TGGSWTTDADQ
-869 GWVAART
+869 GWLAART

-903 VGGGGSTQRHASNP
+903 VGGGGTAQRQASNP

-928 SGVQRGRRHT
+928 SGVQRGRRH
-938 ADHQRDGGQSFESS
+938 AAVHQSDGGQSFESS

>member
-1 MKHDSH
+1 MFRMKHDSH

-80 SARSDTARATQAVS
+80 SARTDTGPATQAVS

-104 RTFQS
+104 RAFQS
-109 DDALNDQVTSALAES
+109 DDDLNDQVTSALAES
-124 RSITEEIAAGAVA
+124 RSITEEVAAGAVA

-147 VSRALSGTFTSVVE
+147 VSRALSSTFTSVVE
-161 HSQRPVLREQGGR
+161 HSQRPALREEGGR
-174 LSALWEARR
+174 LSALWDARR

-193 SGDPDQQARTSMVSA
+193 SGDPDQQSRTSMVSA

-216 NNILTIDGTNDTVQ
+216 NNILAIDGSNDTVRT
-230 ALSNSA
+230 LSNSA

-252 GSRVGA
+252 GSRVGT
-258 DLKSGNEQYNSLTD
+258 DLKSGNDQYNSLTD
-272 TTVTEFGDAVTAESN
+272 TTVTEFGDTVTAESN

-346 GASTDELDFARVPIR
+346 GASIDDVDFARVPIR

-455 DVRRARTAPIA
+455 DVRRARTAPVA
-466 LGDTLRAAVSGV
+466 LGDILRAAVSGV

-531 DGSMIVEVADL
+531 DGSMIVEIADL

-606 LLPTSILDSSRAP
+606 LLPTSILDSSRGP

-630 TLDRTPPPATSAP
+630 TLDRTPPPA
-643 FAPIAQSAPS
+643 PS
-653 APSAP
+653 EP
-658 SWSQPVPTQ
+658 SWSQPVPTEL
-667 SAPPATRSFADL
+667 APPQPATRSFADL
-679 PRRTPANST
+679 PRRTPSNST

-697 TPQSTPPA
+697 TPQSIPTT

-719 GVPTVSTSTPTI
+719 GVPAVSTSTPT
-731 PTPATSVSSFTPL
+731 TAAPATSVSSFAPL
-744 LDPAG
+744 PDPEG
-749 TNASTALPVRT
+749 TSASTSLPVRT
-760 PSPEFASP
+760 PSPEFTSP
-768 AQGPEIPVGPQPSTT
+768 AQGPEIPVGPHPSTT

-810 SARSSARADSAGD
+810 SARASARADGAGE
-823 GNSNGAPTAPSTMP
+823 GNSNGVLAAPTTMP

-858 TGSSWTTDADQ
+858 TGSAWTTDADQ
-869 GWVAART
+869 GWLAART

-903 VGGGGSTQRHASNP
+903 VGRGGTTQRHASNP

-928 SGVQRGRRHT
+928 SGVQRGRRRA
-938 ADHQRDGGQSFESS
+938 ADHQPDGGQSFESS